1 MQYYCKQ
8 KPSYVIMEQVIL
20 NINDTSK
27 LAFFIQLIKQ
37 LDFVEVAKVK
47 TKEATAEY
55 NFFDSAGL
63 WAYREIDA
71 KELRK
76 QAWNRQK

>member
-1 MQYYCKQ
+1 
-8 KPSYVIMEQVIL
+8 MEQLIL
-20 NINDTSK
+20 NIKDSSK
-27 LAFFIQLIKQ
+27 ISFLMQLIKQ
-37 LDFVEVAKVK
+37 LDFVEVKKAKKKK
-47 TKEATAEY
+47 TSAKY

-63 WAYREIDA
+63 WANREVDA